1 MAGGTRIEMVFNNF
15 GAMGAEMRVVAD
27 HICRTTAHQIE
38 ARAKL
43 KIQNPPKTGRI
54 YELGEQTVSFTT
66 KGGKAVSFTARKGV
80 ASRQHQASAPGEA
93 PATETDAL
101 VNSGYTKR
109 LGTADYE
116 VGFTTEYAAAL
127 EFGTPRIE
135 PRPYLRPSVEEERA
149 QFEARIRGLVSK

>member
-1 MAGGTRIEMVFNNF
+1 MADGTRIELIFNNF

-27 HICRTTAHQIE
+27 HICRTTAHQVE

-54 YELGEQTVSFTT
+54 YELGEHTVSFTT
-66 KGGKAVSFTARKGV
+66 KGGKEVSFTVRKGV
-80 ASRQHQASAPGEA
+80 ESRQHQASAPGEA
-93 PATETDAL
+93 PATETGAL
-101 VNSGYTKR
+101 DNSGYTKR

-116 VGFTTEYAAAL
+116 VGFTTEYAAPL

-149 QFEARIRGLVSK
+149 QFEDRIKAATQR